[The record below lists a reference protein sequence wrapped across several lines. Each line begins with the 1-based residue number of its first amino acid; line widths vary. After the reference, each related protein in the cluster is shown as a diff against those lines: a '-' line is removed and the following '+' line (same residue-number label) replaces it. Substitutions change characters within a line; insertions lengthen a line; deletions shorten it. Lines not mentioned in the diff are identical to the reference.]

1 MTSPSHGAASTE
13 EMILLFDKAIEG
25 LRVFA
30 ALQRQYDEDMWEISD
45 PPFANL
51 RHIHLHLSKTV
62 GKIAGLVEPLDHRAY
77 EGDVP
82 DVNLAREEL
91 SPILA
96 DLVMH
101 ASQIATMVDGDLGE
115 MIRDRYRANSS
126 RFAPGT
132 VFSTI

>member
-1 MTSPSHGAASTE
+1 MTSPSPGAESTE
-13 EMILLFDKAIEG
+13 EMIRLFDKAIEG
-25 LRVFA
+25 LRAFA
-30 ALQRQYDEDMWEISD
+30 TLQRQYDADMWEITD

-51 RHIHLHLSKTV
+51 RHIHLHLSKSV
-62 GKIAGLVEPLDHRAY
+62 GKIAGIVEPLDHNIY
-77 EGDVP
+77 EGNVP
-82 DVNLAREEL
+82 DVDLTKDEL

-132 VFSTI
+132 VFSRI